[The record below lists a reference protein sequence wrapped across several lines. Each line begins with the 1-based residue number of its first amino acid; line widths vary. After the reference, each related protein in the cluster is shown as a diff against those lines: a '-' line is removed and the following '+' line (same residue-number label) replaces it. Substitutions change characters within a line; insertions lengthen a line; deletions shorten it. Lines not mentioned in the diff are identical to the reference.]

1 MGEYMSDQM
10 NEREALEELVMS
22 RVGDTEDLIA
32 CTAQIVSAY
41 AFQSSVTDD
50 GLIDLIDRVHNK
62 LNTLK
67 HNQSVQNEFQPA
79 VPIDESVTEN
89 YIICLEDGKKFKM
102 LKKHLMSIYGLT
114 PAEYRRKWGLPVD
127 YPMTAPAY
135 ARRRQELAKEI
146 GLGQN
151 RR

>member
-1 MGEYMSDQM
+1 MGETTHNFDQ
-10 NEREALEELVMS
+10 LEKLIENKSSGASTADDLV
-22 RVGDTEDLIA
+22 A

-41 AFQSSVTDD
+41 TINTPVNNFDLIE
-50 GLIDLIDRVHNK
+50 LIDSVYAK
-62 LNTLK
+62 LSNLHSSK
-67 HNQSVQNEFQPA
+67 AIVSDFRPA
-79 VPIDESVTEN
+79 VPIEESVTED
-89 YIICLEDGKKFKM
+89 YIVCLEDGKKFKM

-114 PAEYRRKWGLPVD
+114 PAEYRRKWGLPAD
-127 YPMTAPAY
+127 YPMTAPSY

>member
-1 MGEYMSDQM
+1 MSDM
-10 NEREALEELVMS
+10 SIEREALEELVTHRS
-22 RVGDTEDLIA
+22 GGSEDLIT

-41 AFQSSVTDD
+41 AYQSPVSDD
-50 GLIDLIDRVHNK
+50 DIIRLIDRVHEK
-62 LNTLK
+62 LTSLK
-67 HNQSVQNEFQPA
+67 GVPVGAPDFKPA
-79 VPIDESVTEN
+79 VPIEESVTDT
-89 YIICLEDGKKFKM
+89 YIVCLEDGKKFKM

-114 PAEYRRKWGLPVD
+114 PAEYRRKWGLPAD